1 MNSTMRDREPEIERI
16 RNSMEALD
24 DELIHL
30 IARRCE
36 LSRELGA
43 AKQMRGLPVID
54 TSREAA
60 VVRRAAERA
69 REVGVDEEA
78 VRHVFWCLIDLSRR
92 SQTDAR
98 LAQSPLHH
106 VGARGSHAR
115 AESQT

>member
-1 MNSTMRDREPEIERI
+1 MNRMMRDRESEIDRI
-16 RNSMEALD
+16 RSAMEALD
-24 DELIHL
+24 DDLIQL
-30 IARRCE
+30 IAQRCE

-43 AKQMRGLPVID
+43 AKQTRGLPVID

-69 REVGVDEEA
+69 REAGVDDEA

-98 LAQSPLHH
+98 LTQSPLHH
-106 VGARGSHAR
+106 TGSHASHAR
-115 AESQT
+115 PESRT